1 MDLNTSYQDK
11 LIDIDN
17 ELKTFSRYKQF
28 SKKEKPFSNLDEIS
42 SDKFDGDSRG
52 SNNPFLDKSVRSL
65 LDEFVLTWHKI
76 FLELL
81 DIPKY
86 DTIRRDEWWNFLQDL
101 FMFLKNIF
109 WINDRLF
116 HIGMGFVIISF
127 FVFFIFVTQ

>member
-17 ELKTFSRYKQF
+17 ELKTFNKFKQF
-28 SKKEKPFSNLDEIS
+28 SDTNKNYYSNFDDKTKDDFS
-42 SDKFDGDSRG
+42 
-52 SNNPFLDKSVRSL
+52 SNTNPFLDKSVRNL

-86 DTIRRDEWWNFLQDL
+86 DTIRRDEWWNFIQDL
-101 FMFLKNIF
+101 FLFLKKIF
-109 WINDRLF
+109 WIDDRLF
-116 HIGMGFVIISF
+116 HIGVGFVIISF